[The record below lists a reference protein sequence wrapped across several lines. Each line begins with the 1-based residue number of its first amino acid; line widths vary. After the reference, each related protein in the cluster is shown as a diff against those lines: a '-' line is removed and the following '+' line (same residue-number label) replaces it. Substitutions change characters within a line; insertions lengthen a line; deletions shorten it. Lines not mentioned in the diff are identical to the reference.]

1 MAAGKSTAVGRP
13 KLKVKKGDT
22 VTVLA
27 GRDRGAKG
35 EILKVFPEEQRV
47 IVQGVNIV
55 KRHTKPSRMGT
66 GGIEEKE
73 APIHISN
80 VSPVADGKPT
90 RVRFPVA
97 ADGSKSRVAVR
108 TDRGNASAMV
118 TVRTREWYARGIG
131 LVRLEREERADSTFL
146 RNGRQIWV
154 LVAHGD

>member
-1 MAAGKSTAVGRP
+1 MAAGKTTPARRP

-22 VTVLA
+22 VTVLT

-80 VSPVADGKPT
+80 VAHVDPETNLPT
-90 RVRFPVA
+90 RV
-97 ADGSKSRVAVR
+97 GYR
-108 TDRGNASAMV
+108 TLD
-118 TVRTREWYARGIG
+118 
-131 LVRLEREERADSTFL
+131 
-146 RNGRQIWV
+146 NGRKVRFAKRSGEII
-154 LVAHGD
+154 DR

>member
-1 MAAGKSTAVGRP
+1 MAAGKSTAVRRP

-55 KRHTKPSRMGT
+55 KRHTKPSRVGT

-80 VSPVADGKPT
+80 VAHVDPETNLPT
-90 RVRFPVA
+90 RVGYRML
-97 ADGSKSRVAVR
+97 D
-108 TDRGNASAMV
+108 
-118 TVRTREWYARGIG
+118 
-131 LVRLEREERADSTFL
+131 
-146 RNGRQIWV
+146 NGRKVRFAKRSGEII
-154 LVAHGD
+154 DR

>member
-1 MAAGKSTAVGRP
+1 MLFIMFAMAMTLAMIISTAVALHGE
-13 KLKVKKGDT
+13 
-22 VTVLA
+22 LA

-80 VSPVADGKPT
+80 VAHVDPETNLPT
-90 RVRFPVA
+90 RV
-97 ADGSKSRVAVR
+97 GYR
-108 TDRGNASAMV
+108 TLD
-118 TVRTREWYARGIG
+118 
-131 LVRLEREERADSTFL
+131 
-146 RNGRQIWV
+146 NGRKVRFAKRSGEII
-154 LVAHGD
+154 DR